1 MNLSSGVELFEQMMD
16 KFKIPAIALAKG
28 ILPSEEE
35 TKIEIVKK
43 QIVLTAGTVE
53 IEIDDLHAWVNPDT
67 GFFEI
72 NGLWGAAYIHT
83 IRTSSNDVEDL
94 PKWHM
99 TMCSYLQKR
108 LNEGSLYDRYALKE
122 SSVIDNLFSLTHM
135 SWQNRQVKKT
145 LRACKLCMSN
155 VNQTLGGR
163 YRDATGYKFSDYV
176 DEFKSHRRTGS
187 IDYNKF
193 KTNPKPNTYNENF
206 KAKAAEYKKDKFSC
220 VRCNDRFITK
230 FLEVHHIN
238 RLKYDDRPE
247 NWELLCVSCH
257 IYEHRKDNPRM
268 RVGYEANGRLQ
279 SFYSSYPRKQTSP
292 LKDEK
297 PN

>member
-1 MNLSSGVELFEQMMD
+1 ME
-16 KFKIPAIALAKG
+16 LAKG
-28 ILPSEEE
+28 MLPSEEE
-35 TKIEIVKK
+35 TRTEVIRRHIEIS
-43 QIVLTAGTVE
+43 AGTVE
-53 IEIDDLHAWVNPDT
+53 ISVDDLRAWVNPNT

-99 TMCSYLQKR
+99 TMCTYLQKR
-108 LNEGSLYDRYALKE
+108 LAEGSLYDRYALKE
-122 SSVIDNLFSLTHM
+122 SSVLDDLFSLTHL
-135 SWQNRQVKKT
+135 SWQDRSVKKR
-145 LRACKLCMSN
+145 LRACKLCMTN
-155 VNQTLGGR
+155 VNQSLGGR
-163 YRDATGYKFSDYV
+163 YRDARSYKFSDYV
-176 DEFKSHRRTGS
+176 DEFKSRGS
-187 IDYNKF
+187 SIHSGHDKF
-193 KTNPKPNTYNENF
+193 KSSPKVNTYNNDF
-206 KAKAAEYKKDKFSC
+206 RTKANEYKKDKFHC
-220 VRCNDRFITK
+220 VKCNERFITK

-279 SFYSSYPRKQTSP
+279 SFYSSYPRKQSAP
-292 LKDEK
+292 LKD
-297 PN
+297 

>member
-1 MNLSSGVELFEQMMD
+1 MKLTSGIELLDQMME
-16 KFKIPAIALAKG
+16 KFKIPSIALAKG
-28 ILPSEEE
+28 MLPSEEE
-35 TKIEIVKK
+35 TKIEITKK

-53 IEIDDLHAWVNPDT
+53 IEVDDLRAWENPET

-83 IRTSSNDVEDL
+83 IRTTSYDVEDL

-99 TMCSYLQKR
+99 TMCSTLQQR
-108 LNEGSLYDRYALKE
+108 VESGSLYDRYALKE
-122 SSVIDNLFSLTHM
+122 SSILDDHFSLTLF
-135 SWQNRQVKKT
+135 SGNSRPVKRT
-145 LRACKLCMSN
+145 LRACMLCMKK

-163 YRDATGYKFSDYV
+163 YRDARHYKFSEYV
-176 DEFKSHRRTGS
+176 HEFTVKSRTIGM
-187 IDYNKF
+187 DYNRF
-193 KTNPKPNTYNENF
+193 KTNPKPNVYNDDF
-206 KAKAAEYKKDKFSC
+206 RAKANEFKKDKFNC
-220 VRCNDRFITK
+220 TRCNDRFITK

-238 RLKYDDRPE
+238 RLKHDDRPE

-279 SFYSSYPRKQTSP
+279 SFYSMYPKKQFAP
-292 LKDEK
+292 LKD
-297 PN
+297 